1 MSTRS
6 SAARYARALFD
17 VALQESMVERV
28 EQDLAAFAAQLD
40 SHPSLRDVLTHPAIP
55 AARKRALTQEL
66 TGRMNLAIPVAKTL
80 LLLAERDRF
89 VLVPDLLELYRERLL
104 DHQQVV
110 RAELTTAEAIS
121 SEQEAQLRE
130 RLARATGRQ
139 VLLTTRVDPA
149 ILGGVVTRIGST
161 VYDGS
166 LAAQLTR
173 LRARL
178 SSTQ

>member
-1 MSTRS
+1 MV
-6 SAARYARALFD
+6 ALFWG
-17 VALQESMVERV
+17 VVGLGSALQW
-28 EQDLAAFAAQLD
+28 
-40 SHPSLRDVLTHPAIP
+40 
-55 AARKRALTQEL
+55 
-66 TGRMNLAIPVAKTL
+66 
-80 LLLAERDRF
+80 
-89 VLVPDLLELYRERLL
+89 LL

-139 VLLTTRVDPA
+139 VMLTTRVDPA